1 MTLTHRCLT
10 VLAGILLSASL
21 HAAPVEISGIK
32 LADPIDLAGSKL
44 QLNGAGVRYKAV
56 FKLYLA
62 ALYLEKKA
70 STPEEVYALPGA
82 RRISITL
89 LREVDSNELGK
100 SFMRSFEENAPKT
113 EMSKLIPGLL
123 KMGQVFAD
131 QKRMFAGENFTLD
144 WIPGTG
150 SVITVKGKQQGDPI
164 KEVEFFNTMM
174 RIWLGNKPVDWKL
187 KDDLLAKAG

>member
-1 MTLTHRCLT
+1 MTLTNRCLT
-10 VLAGILLSASL
+10 VLAGILLSAGL

-56 FKLYLA
+56 FKVYLA
-62 ALYLEKKA
+62 ALYLEKKV

-82 RRISITL
+82 RRMSITL
-89 LREVDSNELGK
+89 LREIDSNELGK
-100 SFMRSFEENAPKT
+100 SFTKAFEENAPKT
-113 EMSKLIPGLL
+113 EMSRLIPGLL
-123 KMGQVFAD
+123 KMGQVFSD
-131 QKRMFAGENFTLD
+131 QKKMVAGENFTID

-150 SVITVKGKQQGDPI
+150 TVITVKGKPQGDPI

-174 RIWLGNKPVDWKL
+174 RIWVGSKPADWKL
-187 KDDLLAKAG
+187 KDELLGKAG